1 MTVATEFQTMAL
13 HWLLSIAFLSVGT
26 EFPEMALRL
35 ILLTAMAIGLLS
47 VAFRLF
53 LPTMT
58 IENEFLPTELRSLL
72 SKEAFLGMEMH
83 SILSMEIELLSVP

>member
-35 ILLTAMAIGLLS
+35 TLSTAMAIGLLS
-47 VAFRLF
+47 VAFRLV
-53 LPTMT
+53 LPIMT
-58 IENEFLPTELRSLL
+58 IENE
-72 SKEAFLGMEMH
+72 
-83 SILSMEIELLSVP
+83 

>member
-1 MTVATEFQTMAL
+1 MATEFQPMAL
-13 HWLLSIAFLSVGT
+13 HWLLSMAFLSVGT

-53 LPTMT
+53 LPIMTM
-58 IENEFLPTELRSLL
+58 ENEFLTVALHWLL
-72 SKEAFLGMEMH
+72 LMA
-83 SILSMEIELLSVP
+83 I

>member
-1 MTVATEFQTMAL
+1 MATEFQPMAL
-13 HWLLSIAFLSVGT
+13 HWLLSIAFLSVET

-53 LPTMT
+53 LPIMTM
-58 IENEFLPTELRSLL
+58 ENEFLTVALHWLL
-72 SKEAFLGMEMH
+72 LMA
-83 SILSMEIELLSVP
+83 I